1 MRNQGTDIFDIV
13 IKNSPPTDLELSSSS
28 IDENSASGAVVGT
41 FSTTDPDIGDT
52 FTYQLVTGDG
62 ADDNDAFTIEGN
74 SLQINSSPDFETQ
87 SSYSIRV
94 QTTDSTGN
102 SYSEALTISVNDVPS
117 PPTSIVL
124 SNSSIDSNST
134 SGAVV
139 GTFST
144 TDPDI
149 GDTFTYQLVTGDGAD
164 NNDAFTITG
173 NSLQINSSPDFETQ
187 SSYSIRVQ
195 TTDSVGASYSE
206 ALTISVNDVSSPP
219 TSIVL
224 SNSSIDSNSASGTV
238 VGTFSTT
245 DSDSSDPFTYQ
256 LVTGD
261 GADDNDAFTIEGNS
275 LQINS
280 SPDFETQS
288 SYSIRVQT
296 TDSASNSYSETLTIS
311 VNDVPSPPTSIVL
324 SNSSIDSNSS
334 DNAVVGTFSTSDP
347 DIGDTFTYQLVT
359 GDGADDNDA
368 FTIEGNS
375 LQINSSPDFETQS
388 SYSIRVQTTD
398 SASNSYSE
406 ALTIS
411 VNDVPSPPTSIVLSN
426 SSIDSNSSDNAVVGT
441 FSTSDPD
448 IGDTFTYQL
457 VTGDGADDND
467 AFTIEGNSLQI
478 NSSPDFETQSSYS
491 IRVQTTDSTGNSYS
505 EALTI
510 SVNDVPS
517 PPTSIVLSNSSI
529 DSNSTSGAVV
539 GTFST
544 TDPDIGD
551 TFTYQLVT
559 GDGADNND
567 AFTITGNSL
576 QINSSPDFET
586 QSSYSIR
593 VQTTD
598 SVGASYSEALTISV
612 NDVPSPPTSIVLSN
626 SSIDSNSASGTVVGT
641 FSTTDSDSSDPFTYQ
656 LVTGD
661 GADDNDAFTIEGNS
675 LQINSSPD
683 FETQSS
689 YSIRVQTT
697 DSASN
702 SYSETLTISVNDVP
716 SPPTSIVL
724 SNSSI
729 DSNSSDN
736 AVVGTFSTSDPD
748 IGDTFTYQ
756 LVTGDGA
763 DDNDAFTIE
772 GNSLQINSSPDFE
785 TQSSYSIRVQ
795 TTDSASNSYSE
806 ALTISVNDVPSP
818 PTSIVLSN
826 SSIDSNSS
834 DNAVVGTFST
844 SDPDIGDTFTYQLV
858 TGDGA
863 DDNDAFTIEGNSLQ
877 INSSPDFETQSSYS
891 IRVQT
896 TDSTG
901 NSYSETLTI
910 SVNDVPSPPTSI
922 VLSNSSIDENSASGA
937 VVGTFSTT
945 DPDIGDTF
953 TYQLVTGDGADDND
967 AFTITE
973 NSLQIN
979 SSPDFETQSSYS
991 IRVQTTD
998 STGNSYSE
1006 ALTISVI
1013 DVAVE
1018 NSDPIDIDLSNSSID
1033 ENAQVN
1039 TVVGTFSTTDPDIGD
1054 TFTYQLVTGDGA
1066 DDNDAFTIEGNS
1078 LQINSSPD
1086 FETQSSY
1093 SIRVQTTDFGGA
1105 SYSEAF
1111 TISINDINES
1121 PTDIELSNR
1130 RINENSTEGTVVE
1143 TFGTTDPDIGDT
1155 FTYQLVTGDGADD
1168 NDAFTIEGNSL
1179 QINSS
1184 PDFETQ
1190 SSYSIRV
1197 QTTDF
1202 GGASYSEAFTIS
1214 VNDINESPTDIELSN
1229 RRINENSTE
1238 GTVVGTFGTT
1248 DPDDSDTF
1256 TYRLV
1261 GGAGADDNAAFTIVG
1276 DQLRINSSPDF
1287 ETKSSYLI
1295 RVQTTDFAGV
1305 SYSEAFMINVNDVAE
1320 FPTDLV
1326 LSNNSI
1332 NENSPLGAVVGT
1344 FSTTD
1349 PDNSDSFTYQ
1359 LVFGNNV
1366 FTIVGDQLLT
1376 NSSLDFET
1384 QSSYIIFVQT
1394 TDSANNAFESVL
1406 IIDVNDVAES
1416 PTDINLSSSSINEN
1430 SPLGAVVGTF
1440 STSDP
1445 DDGDRFTYML
1455 VSGVGDDNNAFTI
1468 IGDQLLTN
1476 SSLDFET
1483 QSSYIIFVQT
1493 TDSANNA
1500 FESVLIIDVND
1511 VAESPTDIN
1520 LSSSSI
1526 NENSPLGAVVGTF
1539 STSDPDDGD
1548 RFTYMLVSGV
1558 GDDNNA
1564 FTIVGDQLLTNS
1576 SLDFETQSSYIIFVQ
1591 TTDSA
1596 NNAFESVLII
1606 DVNDVAESPTDIN
1619 LSSSSIDENSP
1630 EGAVVGTFSTSDPDD
1645 GDSFTYMLVSGVG
1658 DDDND
1663 AFTIV
1668 GDQLQINSSLDF
1680 ETQSSYSIC
1689 VQTTDSANNSYSE
1702 VLTINVNDL
1711 AENSPPTDIVLS
1723 NSNID
1728 SNSPLGAVVGT
1739 FSTTDPDEG
1748 DSFTYML
1755 ASGNNAFTIVGN
1767 QLLTNSSLDF
1777 ETQSSYRIFVQTTD
1791 SANNTFSEVLT
1802 INVNDEALNSPPTDI
1817 VLSSSIN
1824 ISENSPAN
1832 TVVGIFSTTDPD
1844 SGNTFTYQLI
1854 SGFGDDDNAAFTIV
1868 GDQLR
1873 INSSP
1878 DFETQSSY
1886 SIRVQ
1891 TTDSTGASYSE
1902 VLIINVNDEALN
1914 SSPTDLVLS
1923 SSSINEDSPEG
1934 AVVGTLSTT
1943 DPDNGDTFTYQ
1954 LVSGDGDDDN
1964 AAFTIVGDQLRIN
1977 SSPDFETQ
1985 EIYRIF
1991 VRTYRLD
1998 WEQLLGGFDY

>member
-1 MRNQGTDIFDIV
+1 MTH
-13 IKNSPPTDLELSSSS
+13 
-28 IDENSASGAVVGT
+28 
-41 FSTTDPDIGDT
+41 
-52 FTYQLVTGDG
+52 
-62 ADDNDAFTIEGN
+62 
-74 SLQINSSPDFETQ
+74 
-87 SSYSIRV
+87 
-94 QTTDSTGN
+94 
-102 SYSEALTISVNDVPS
+102 PS
-117 PPTSIVL
+117 
-124 SNSSIDSNST
+124 
-134 SGAVV
+134 
-139 GTFST
+139 
-144 TDPDI
+144 DPDI

-206 ALTISVNDVSSPP
+206 AFTINVNNVNESP
-219 TSIVL
+219 TDLVL
-224 SNSSIDSNSASGTV
+224 SNSSIDENFAENSAEGAV
-238 VGTFSTT
+238 VGTFST
-245 DSDSSDPFTYQ
+245 SDPDIGDTFTYQ

-261 GADDNDAFTIEGNS
+261 GADDNDAFTITGNS

-296 TDSASNSYSETLTIS
+296 TDSVGNSYSEALTIS
-311 VNDVPSPPTSIVL
+311 VNDVPEPPTSIVL

-368 FTIEGNS
+368 FTITGNS

-398 SASNSYSE
+398 SVGNSYSE

-411 VNDVPSPPTSIVLSN
+411 VNDVPEPPTSIVLSN

-467 AFTIEGNSLQI
+467 AFTI
-478 NSSPDFETQSSYS
+478 
-491 IRVQTTDSTGNSYS
+491 
-505 EALTI
+505 
-510 SVNDVPS
+510 
-517 PPTSIVLSNSSI
+517 
-529 DSNSTSGAVV
+529 
-539 GTFST
+539 
-544 TDPDIGD
+544 
-551 TFTYQLVT
+551 
-559 GDGADNND
+559 
-567 AFTITGNSL
+567 TGNSL

-598 SVGASYSEALTISV
+598 SVGNSYSEALTISV
-612 NDVPSPPTSIVLSN
+612 NDVP
-626 SSIDSNSASGTVVGT
+626 
-641 FSTTDSDSSDPFTYQ
+641 
-656 LVTGD
+656 
-661 GADDNDAFTIEGNS
+661 E
-675 LQINSSPD
+675 
-683 FETQSS
+683 
-689 YSIRVQTT
+689 
-697 DSASN
+697 
-702 SYSETLTISVNDVP
+702 
-716 SPPTSIVL
+716 PPTSIVL

-763 DDNDAFTIE
+763 DDNDAFTIT

-795 TTDSASNSYSE
+795 TTDSVGASYSE
-806 ALTISVNDVPSP
+806 AFTINVNNVNESPTDLVLSNSSIDSNSSDNAVVGTFSTSDPDIGDTFTYQLVTGDGADDNDAFTITGNSLQINSSPDFETQSSYSIRVQTTDSVGASYSEAFTINVNNVNEFPTDLVLSNSSIDSNSSDNAVVGTFSTSDPDIGDTFTYQLVTGDGADDNDAFTITGNSLQINSSPDFETQSSYSIRVQTTDSTGASYSEAFTISVKDINESPTSIVLTISVKDVPEP

-863 DDNDAFTIEGNSLQ
+863 DDNDAFTITGNSLQ

-901 NSYSETLTI
+901 ASYSEAFTI
-910 SVNDVPSPPTSI
+910 SVNDINESPTSIVLTISVKDVPEPPTSI
-922 VLSNSSIDENSASGA
+922 VFSNSSIDSNSSDNA
-937 VVGTFSTT
+937 VVGTFSTS
-945 DPDIGDTF
+945 DPDSSDPF

-967 AFTITE
+967 AFTITG

-998 STGNSYSE
+998 STGASYSE
-1006 ALTISVI
+1006 AFTISVNDVPEPPTSIVLTISVN
-1013 DVAVE
+1013 DVPEPPTSIV
-1018 NSDPIDIDLSNSSID
+1018 LSSSSID
-1033 ENAQVN
+1033 ENSPDNA
-1039 TVVGTFSTTDPDIGD
+1039 VVGTFSTTDPDSSD
-1054 TFTYQLVTGDGA
+1054 PFTYQLVTGDGA
-1066 DDNDAFTIEGNS
+1066 DDNAAFTIVGNSLQINSSPDFETQSSYSIRVQTTDSTGASYSEAFTISVNDVPEPPTSIVLTISVNDVPEPPTSIVLSSSSIDENSPDNAVVGTFSTTDPDSSDPFTYQLVTGDGADDNAAFTIVGNS

-1105 SYSEAF
+1105 SYSE
-1111 TISINDINES
+1111 
-1121 PTDIELSNR
+1121 
-1130 RINENSTEGTVVE
+1130 V
-1143 TFGTTDPDIGDT
+1143 
-1155 FTYQLVTGDGADD
+1155 
-1168 NDAFTIEGNSL
+1168 
-1179 QINSS
+1179 
-1184 PDFETQ
+1184 
-1190 SSYSIRV
+1190 
-1197 QTTDF
+1197 
-1202 GGASYSEAFTIS
+1202 FTIS

-1359 LVFGNNV
+1359 LVFGNN
-1366 FTIVGDQLLT
+1366 
-1376 NSSLDFET
+1376 
-1384 QSSYIIFVQT
+1384 
-1394 TDSANNAFESVL
+1394 
-1406 IIDVNDVAES
+1406 
-1416 PTDINLSSSSINEN
+1416 
-1430 SPLGAVVGTF
+1430 
-1440 STSDP
+1440 
-1445 DDGDRFTYML
+1445 
-1455 VSGVGDDNNAFTI
+1455 
-1468 IGDQLLTN
+1468 
-1476 SSLDFET
+1476 
-1483 QSSYIIFVQT
+1483 
-1493 TDSANNA
+1493 
-1500 FESVLIIDVND
+1500 
-1511 VAESPTDIN
+1511 
-1520 LSSSSI
+1520 
-1526 NENSPLGAVVGTF
+1526 
-1539 STSDPDDGD
+1539 
-1548 RFTYMLVSGV
+1548 
-1558 GDDNNA
+1558 A

-1576 SLDFETQSSYIIFVQ
+1576 SLDFETQSTYIIEVQ

-1619 LSSSSIDENSP
+1619 LSSSSID
-1630 EGAVVGTFSTSDPDD
+1630 
-1645 GDSFTYMLVSGVG
+1645 
-1658 DDDND
+1658 
-1663 AFTIV
+1663 
-1668 GDQLQINSSLDF
+1668 
-1680 ETQSSYSIC
+1680 
-1689 VQTTDSANNSYSE
+1689 
-1702 VLTINVNDL
+1702 
-1711 AENSPPTDIVLS
+1711 
-1723 NSNID
+1723 

-1755 ASGNNAFTIVGN
+1755 VSGNNAFTIVGD

-1777 ETQSSYRIFVQTTD
+1777 ETQSSYSIRVQTTDSTNNALESVLIIDVNDVAESPTGINLSNSSINSNSPLGAVVGTFFTTDPDASDSFTYQLVSGAGADDNAAFSIQGNSLRINSSPDFETQSSYSIRVQTTD
-1791 SANNTFSEVLT
+1791 SANNSYSEVLT
-1802 INVNDEALNSPPTDI
+1802 IKVNDEALNSSPTDI
-1817 VLSSSIN
+1817 ILSSSIN
-1824 ISENSPAN
+1824 INENSPAN
-1832 TVVGIFSTTDPD
+1832 TVVGTFGTTDPD
-1844 SGNTFTYQLI
+1844 NGDTFTYQLI
-1854 SGFGDDDNAAFTIV
+1854 SGYALRARYAIGADDNAAFTIV
-1868 GDQLR
+1868 GNQLR

-1891 TTDSTGASYSE
+1891 TTDSTGNSYSE
-1902 VLIINVNDEALN
+1902 VLIINVNDVGE
-1914 SSPTDLVLS
+1914 SPTDLVLS
-1923 SSSINEDSPEG
+1923 SSSINEDSLLG
-1934 AVVGTLSTT
+1934 AVVGTFGTT

-1954 LVSGDGDDDN
+1954 LISGYAPRARYAIGDDDN
-1964 AAFTIVGDQLRIN
+1964 AAFIIVGDQLRIN

-1991 VRTYRLD
+1991 VRTTDSTGNSYSEALIINVNNVAESPTDIVLSNGSINSNSRVGAIVGTFGTSDPDGGNTFTYGLISGFGD
-1998 WEQLLGGFDY
+1998 DDNAAFTIVGDQLLINSSPALEMRSSYSIRVQTTDVTGASYSEALIINVNDVAESPTDLNFSNTRQPLTLNPQPLTLSLFEKEEEDTLIGGEGRDRVYGNHGSDRLYEGSEANIFVLESDMMGTIIDFEDYTDGAGRDRAGRDFSGTVDLAIVYQGLDTLINFERETLATLQEISKIYVSDQNSTPLLPT